1 MKRLSAAFCIIGML
15 FAFAACSNQN
25 PGGIIISQPNRITAE
40 DVAKGFDQAQFST
53 DVNQDLKY
61 DNVPGLETRM
71 VSTLS
76 SEQMVMALSTNGAE
90 ANDTASATTA
100 YIIVNFTGGYRNS
113 ETTTI
118 ESGSMLLTVEG
129 TTTSSTFSFSSY
141 TAETTAAL
149 SIRTTM
155 NGRSSVDD
163 VKISL
168 PKSEA
173 TGTATVPS
181 AAETEYTFG
190 NDDGVDIKAPEQ
202 GSGATITVGTTEV
215 PVDKVSGVAEGNGL
229 FDGGYGTEANPYEIK
244 TAEQFLNIEKMEEK
258 ILGGENDN
266 LYFKLTGDIDLRGET
281 GYAATVFSGTL
292 DGDGH
297 TIYGSNG
304 MPFIFKYFY
313 EDTTFKNFT
322 IVFDDENITRL
333 VQWASVRATDQ
344 GTGPNRGNTSANITT
359 VFLYDKP
366 TLTLTMDNVDYRA
379 PSNKFY
385 TVGDNNFAF
394 YVQNNISALD
404 VYYVPESKFIE
415 TWTTSIFTT
424 TEYSIDDPEDYMTYY
439 VNLSNCD
446 ISGNFVGG
454 FGNSGAAIFI
464 GGQLLGSQVTIE
476 DCSFDGTLE
485 GYNTALVVGNYAN
498 CFNETT
504 LPKSSITVDNVRGGN
519 IISYS
524 GKGSLS
530 FSNNAEVIDGTLS
543 GNYQKAGSGSELT
556 ITAQKGQPITLPA
569 NGVSNAASYELKL
582 SLPTMYWY
590 DSESSTDWTA
600 QTNSNTFTIAYT
612 NNNVPTGIYVAKVL
626 SSIEAEK
633 ISGFE
638 SIDWDS
644 VTDRS
649 VEGYKYVFK
658 QVGTDWYLVINYKEA
673 GFVRMYSSTG
683 LPTSTSHCA
692 YPSNVIL
699 IAKDANNRIAAV
711 SAPVV
716 PS

>member
-1 MKRLSAAFCIIGML
+1 MKRLSAAFCIVGML

-40 DVAKGFDQAQFST
+40 DVARGFYQKQFSI

-118 ESGSMLLTVEG
+118 ENGSMLLTVEG
-129 TTTSSTFSFSSY
+129 IADSSKFTFSSY
-141 TAETTAAL
+141 TADTTTDL
-149 SIRTTM
+149 VIRTTM

-229 FDGGYGTEANPYEIK
+229 FDGGYGTEANPYEIR
-244 TAEQFLNIEKMEEK
+244 TAEQFLNIKKMEEK

-344 GTGPNRGNTSANITT
+344 GTGPNRGNTSANNTK

-404 VYYVPESKFIE
+404 VYYVPDNKFIE

-424 TEYSIDDPEDYMTYY
+424 TEYSIEEPKDYMTYY

-498 CFNETT
+498 CFNEKT

-524 GKGSLS
+524 GKGGLAY
-530 FSNNAEVIDGTLS
+530 SNNKAEIPGTVT
-543 GNYQKAGSGSELT
+543 GNYQQEGTGSALT
-556 ITAQKGQPITLPA
+556 ITAQKGQKITLPA
-569 NGVSNAASYELKL
+569 NVVVNAASYEVKL

-590 DSESSTDWTA
+590 DSESSDNWTA
-600 QTNSNTFTIAYT
+600 PTNSNTFTIEYAPGESP
-612 NNNVPTGIYVAKVL
+612 VIYVAKVI
-626 SSIEAEK
+626 SSIEAEH
-633 ISGFE
+633 ISDFTE
-638 SIDWDS
+638 IDWS
-644 VTDRS
+644 TVTDRS
-649 VEGYKYVFK
+649 AEGYLYKFVEYSG
-658 QVGTDWYLVINYKEA
+658 QQYLVINYKEA
-673 GFVRMYSSTG
+673 GFIRMYSSIG
-683 LPTSTSHCA
+683 LPSSTSHCA

-711 SAPVV
+711 SAPVEI
-716 PS
+716 